1 MSATLSQLTTQYR
14 QGRQAV
20 KRLDAKIEKLR
31 EAAAELRTQQDA
43 IREELQESRIIID
56 FCIETGLS
64 PVEAKLKHSLKEM
77 QSFISQESY
86 YSRTIKDPGHLHV
99 YSNNMVYKNSANS
112 FQSHAVSGVNGATS
126 LPVLTNNGLLGSIG
140 AIGGVGSHSK
150 P

>member
-43 IREELQESRIIID
+43 LREELQESRIVID

-64 PVEAKLKHSLKEM
+64 PVEAKLKYSLKEM

-86 YSRTIKDPGHLHV
+86 YSGTIKDPGHHHG
-99 YSNNMVYKNSANS
+99 YNNMVYNNSANS
-112 FQSHAVSGVNGATS
+112 LQPHTFGGVNGATS

-140 AIGGVGSHSK
+140 AIGGAGSNSK